1 MLGGCRLK
9 RGRGPG
15 RGAWKLLLS
24 CLVSSLDSAVRCIR
38 CLISRHRRTGQQPT
52 DFPPNLRPERK
63 KGREST
69 ALRGKKEN
77 ESSLPHVTHLR
88 KNRESLVLVIPLA
101 MGSTA
106 NALRVLVAGGGIGGL
121 TAAVALR
128 QQGHDVEVSKSNPMI
143 SSV

>member
-1 MLGGCRLK
+1 M
-9 RGRGPG
+9 
-15 RGAWKLLLS
+15 
-24 CLVSSLDSAVRCIR
+24 
-38 CLISRHRRTGQQPT
+38 
-52 DFPPNLRPERK
+52 
-63 KGREST
+63 
-69 ALRGKKEN
+69 LRGKKKN

-88 KNRESLVLVIPLA
+88 KNRESLVLVIPPA